1 MTPKTIILIIV
12 CFVALIIL
20 GYAMLELNNC
30 VEHMLR
36 VNDMQNELIGSNI
49 NRIKE
54 LERCVYG
61 KPMEEINNES
71 R

>member
-1 MTPKTIILIIV
+1 MTTKIIILIIL

-20 GYAMLELNNC
+20 GYSMLELTKC
-30 VEHMLR
+30 IERMLN
-36 VNDMQNELIGSNI
+36 VNDMQNELIGNNI

-61 KPMEEINNES
+61 KPVEVKNE
-71 R
+71 